1 MSMNQTRAGD
11 TTGTLGVRPLV
22 ITRERLTG
30 PQTGPRRPQTASLR
44 RNGADFES
52 VRGGST
58 PPGATPR
65 DSPARCA
72 GHDDFPAFALRYPG
86 TVTATGKARR
96 PRRMRGSVQWCSAAA
111 AWTHPFSDGFRVR
124 AFAARMGLLARPPCA
139 QAHRAVPAWALL
151 RFHCLF
157 CFLLGHRATLSCR
170 AGVAELVDAP
180 GLGPGGACS
189 LEVQV
194 LSPALPTEV
203 RSAAPTMMTSV
214 GSHRR
219 HEQVQRTPAKPAFAR
234 IRFGIQRRPG
244 VASCPRALLLRRPPG
259 GPRLLAPLCA
269 APRQMLPRARGRG
282 PSAVRSTRCSSSR
295 R

>member
-1 MSMNQTRAGD
+1 
-11 TTGTLGVRPLV
+11 
-22 ITRERLTG
+22 
-30 PQTGPRRPQTASLR
+30 
-44 RNGADFES
+44 
-52 VRGGST
+52 
-58 PPGATPR
+58 
-65 DSPARCA
+65 
-72 GHDDFPAFALRYPG
+72 
-86 TVTATGKARR
+86 
-96 PRRMRGSVQWCSAAA
+96 MRGSVQWCSAAA
-111 AWTHPFSDGFRVR
+111 ARTDPLGDWLRVR
-124 AFAARMGLLARPPCA
+124 ALAARMGLLARPPCA
-139 QAHRAVPAWALL
+139 QAHWAVSARTLL
-151 RFHCLF
+151 GLHCLF
-157 CFLLGHRATLSCR
+157 CFLLGHRATLRCR

-219 HEQVQRTPAKPAFAR
+219 DEQVRRTPAKPAFAR
-234 IRFGIQRRPG
+234 IKCGIQRHPG
-244 VASCPRALLLRRPPG
+244 VASCPSALLLRRPLG

-269 APRQMLPRARGRG
+269 GHRRMLPRARGRG